1 MALPSFLSDQLKSQG
16 QISNIPIGDAAERSK
31 SSDEVDT
38 WAPSGGPAA
47 EENTTADQAFRSVVM
62 GSLAYGTYKFLPNL
76 FEGIST
82 EVEKRYN
89 QSIPV
94 IGLDSANKKVGDV
107 LGASSGKKVLS
118 KLLRLGL
125 TSGASALDGVD
136 FQSEKE
142 FWYSGLTKLGNRGV
156 PIFDNVSKLFTRA
169 TYLADI
175 LSYSTVRNSKTDI
188 FLNISSTSLGVTG
201 KQRTIDLYQRQFGLS
216 DVQRKNMEFMD
227 FLVYRNGDIHQG
239 ILSDGGVLKVGK
251 KIETSVKARLVDKG
265 KVTEGL
271 LTILD
276 ETLGIKNRATGGTLA
291 ETIGGREDYLLLSA
305 GEIDVKLG
313 DVLQGLGQTTT
324 GKITKKLLG
333 MEQNAPGGSR
343 LRKFSNPILLA
354 ESYTTHALQR
364 TSNLMSE
371 LSNEVGSFFE
381 YLYPDVKQRLS
392 DLGVKGK
399 LMPVIQHGH
408 GFAMLGRYSRLA
420 TGVAAGLTGLNQIGW
435 SMQNGNPVT
444 STVAGGIQATAL
456 AMGGAMLSSR
466 LRKGTLP
473 GFLIGGTFGIAGMAG
488 MGPFANG
495 PIPGIANVFAR
506 ANELRSYIGEATL
519 LSSWRRKVEEAMPG
533 ASEPTTA
540 LGVGF
545 VAGSIMVHGGRFL
558 SRETI
563 VEEKQ
568 RAQYLRNRFGAQSER
583 TMSLQNK
590 LLRAEME
597 IEDSPIGRMFQEL
610 QEMEGYG
617 DEIEDVSADFYQ
629 HTLGKAISDDRV
641 RTENTIVNELF
652 QSPEVREVYQTTNRL
667 GQLSDIG
674 EERRLAALR
683 YLERQGRIRFFE
695 EDEYGPDDF
704 DEDGYLKERKF
715 FIDDAED
722 QKAIDLMGTAG
733 EEYRKE
739 SKEHLDEMTRATR
752 RSNDVN
758 LLEIEAHVKAENRQ
772 LQQGRQEIAMR
783 RQGLSQPGNL
793 RERAVIASQVEQLKE
808 QNDKVIMRR
817 VRPDRGERPLN
828 PRQVERIQGE
838 IISHINDLKKKG
850 EFAAL
855 NNPLNKTRGDASGFS
870 ALAER
875 ITQFSDER
883 MKESLLK
890 GERSVLNRLKAAIDY
905 APRTRAIGYATAAI
919 GGLWYLLTTGLVG
932 TKETPQE
939 LRDLNKGKR
948 LEVVRRNQKWE
959 MGQGGYEGDDALYYR
974 PTLTARL
981 SSGATQSGASG
992 NHGPVAE
999 FFLKN
1004 FTYKL
1009 ERENYW
1015 KRPTP
1020 ITGAAFD
1027 QVPFIYPFIQPLAD
1041 LIKAPKLMHVGE
1053 WARAGKDR
1061 PVEFLERTTGME
1073 ETPDMSIPGA
1083 TPMAAPVSPYST
1095 GRVMGKLWQQTT
1107 ALGGLVGYFARTA
1120 KAALTGTGK
1129 IGAERSEL
1137 ESFSNS
1143 MDVASRFYD
1152 LHGGGSVANVPF
1164 TSEVVRRFLFKSEAP
1179 QYNPI
1184 RNTLPS
1190 WMPKNLTIGNPYSS
1204 TRHGGGEY
1212 RMPGEGYSALH
1223 KELKGLDPENYPL
1236 LHKLNILGDVAPY
1249 SSEYR
1254 SALRQSEIMKNE
1266 GDMGNE
1272 ELKFFYR
1279 HKQNVKAKKDKRE
1292 YDNYVFRPSTFETL
1306 SGTVTSVD
1314 PESLSFTLSGY
1325 GGRFGVA
1332 GISNDSSSLIS
1343 DFNMSVKQAA
1353 KQRVKNKGAFS
1364 EKLSVGTG
1372 VTVQVP
1378 KNIGSAVDE
1387 EGIIKAAVSNNGF
1400 NVNKDIREEGKFASD
1415 RSEIAGYAM
1424 SNAIGKT
1431 AGRLWEATTHFANRM
1446 AQPIEHI
1453 MAFGASPVNKLLP
1466 YRDALEDYEAR
1477 EMYGTEMKGWES
1489 PIAGW
1494 IAPAIKTAAR
1504 NYLGLEFESPRL
1516 SEKRDTEEYFDKL
1529 KYVKYRGL
1537 TQSALDQG
1545 NTPLAMQYENVA
1557 SQTAVGSSGW
1567 VSKDSIGSTL
1577 GGRESLFAQ
1586 GFANEINLK
1595 RQADILEALPEFKRH
1610 LMEGYY
1616 LNRDLEAINRAA
1628 SAGPMS
1634 TTGMEYASDLLT
1646 KKSSQGYEG
1655 ELNADQVNTNRKR
1668 EVENYFEHK
1677 TMPRVDW
1684 IGFNPA
1690 VDLEDVKL
1698 KYIQNEGMDYHDF
1711 GIYPSRASY
1720 MSRKHY
1726 IDEKSVQDLNNLAV
1740 SPALTSFADVAKAY
1754 GQRGSISYN
1763 IQGPSRTQSFVDLS
1777 VNNTVGINPFADL
1790 G

>member
-62 GSLAYGTYKFLPNL
+62 GSLAYGTYKFLPTL
-76 FEGIST
+76 FEGIADQVST
-82 EVEKRYN
+82 KYK
-89 QSIPV
+89 QSVPV

-107 LGASSGKKVLS
+107 LGISTGKGAMSKV
-118 KLLRLGL
+118 LRLGL
-125 TSGASALDGVD
+125 NSAGSVLSEVD

-142 FWYSGLTKLGNRGV
+142 FWYSGLTKLGNQGL
-156 PIFDNVSKLFTRA
+156 PIFENVAKLFTRA

-175 LSYSTVRNSKTDI
+175 LSYSTVRDSNTPI

-201 KQRTIDLYQRQFGLS
+201 KQRTIDLYAKQLGLTEA
-216 DVQRKNMEFMD
+216 QRKNMEFMD
-227 FLVYRNGDIHQG
+227 FLVYQNGDVHQG
-239 ILSDGGVLKVGK
+239 LLSDGGVLRVGR
-251 KIETSVKARLVDKG
+251 KIETNVKARLVDKG

-305 GEIDVKLG
+305 GELDVKLG
-313 DVLQGLGQTTT
+313 DILQGLGQTTT

-333 MEQNAPGGSR
+333 MQQNAPGGSR
-343 LRKFSNPILLA
+343 LRKFSNPLLLA

-371 LSNEVGSFFE
+371 LSNEVGTFFE
-381 YLYPDVKQRLS
+381 YLYPDVKKKLA
-392 DLGVKGK
+392 DVGVKGK

-420 TGVAAGLTGLNQIGW
+420 TGVAAGLAGINQIGW
-435 SMQNGNPVT
+435 SMQNGNPIT
-444 STVAGGIQATAL
+444 STIAGGVQTSAL
-456 AMGGAMLSSR
+456 AVGGAMLSAR

-506 ANELRSYIGEATL
+506 ANEIRSYIGEATL
-519 LSSWRRKVEEAMPG
+519 LSSWRRKVEEALPG
-533 ASEPTTA
+533 ASDPTTA

-545 VAGSIMVHGGRFL
+545 VAGSVIVHGGRFL
-558 SRETI
+558 SRDTV
-563 VEEKQ
+563 VEDKQ
-568 RAQYLRNRFGAQSER
+568 RAQYLRNRFGAQSQN
-583 TMSLQNK
+583 TLSLQNR
-590 LLRAEME
+590 LVQAEMRK
-597 IEDSPIGRMFQEL
+597 EDSPIARMFGQLSDAES
-610 QEMEGYG
+610 YG
-617 DEIEDVSADFYQ
+617 DEVDELSANFYQ
-629 HTLGKAISDDRV
+629 HALGKAISDDEV
-641 RTENTIVNELF
+641 RTENHIVNELF
-652 QSPEVREVYQTTNRL
+652 QSPEVREVYKQTDSVHYL
-667 GQLSDIG
+667 
-674 EERRLAALR
+674 EEVPSRRHEAALG
-683 YLERQGRIRFFE
+683 YLVRQERATPYEEHDYDPSDFDDDGNRIRNRFFIHSE
-695 EDEYGPDDF
+695 ED
-704 DEDGYLKERKF
+704 RKALE
-715 FIDDAED
+715 I
-722 QKAIDLMGTAG
+722 MGTAG
-733 EEYRKE
+733 EEYREK
-739 SKEHLDEMTRATR
+739 SKEHLDEMIRTG

-758 LLEIEAHVKAENRQ
+758 LLQIEEVLEQENRT
-772 LQQGRQEIAMR
+772 LERGKREIAMR
-783 RQGLSQPGNL
+783 RQGLSQPRNL
-793 RERAVIASQVEQLKE
+793 RERAVVASELKQLKE
-808 QNDKVIMRR
+808 ENEKVIMRR
-817 VRPDRGERPLN
+817 VRPARGEKPLT
-828 PRQVERIQGE
+828 PAQVERIQGE
-838 IISHINDLKKKG
+838 VISHINDLKKKG

-855 NNPLNKTRGDASGFS
+855 NNPLNKTRGDSSGFI

-875 ITQFSDER
+875 ITQFSDEK
-883 MKESLLK
+883 MKDSLLK
-890 GERSVLNRLKAAIDY
+890 GERGLLNRLKGAINY
-905 APRTRAIGYATAAI
+905 APRARAIGYATAAI
-919 GGLWYLLTTGLVG
+919 SALWYTLTTGLVG

-959 MGQGGYEGDDALYYR
+959 MGQGAYEGDDALYYR

-992 NHGPVAE
+992 NRGPVAE

-1027 QVPFIYPFIQPLAD
+1027 QVPFIYPFIQPIAD

-1053 WARAGKDR
+1053 WAKGGGDR
-1061 PVEFLERTTGME
+1061 PVELLERTTGME

-1095 GRVMGKLWQQTT
+1095 GRVLGKMWQQTT

-1143 MDVASRFYD
+1143 MDMASRFYD

-1254 SALRQSEIMKNE
+1254 SALRQSEVMKNE

-1353 KQRVKNKGAFS
+1353 KQRMKNKGAFS

-1372 VTVQVP
+1372 VTIEVP
-1378 KNIGSAVDE
+1378 KNISSAVDE

-1424 SNAIGKT
+1424 SNFIGKT

-1453 MAFGASPVNKLLP
+1453 MAFGAAPVNKLLP
-1466 YRDALEDYEAR
+1466 YRDVLEDYEAR

-1489 PIAGW
+1489 PVSDW
-1494 IAPAIKTAAR
+1494 IAPALKTAAR
-1504 NYLGLEFESPRL
+1504 NYLGIEFESPRL
-1516 SEKRDTEEYFDKL
+1516 AKKRDTEEYFDKL

-1557 SQTAVGSSGW
+1557 SQTAIGSSGW
-1567 VSKDSIGSTL
+1567 VSKDNIGSTL

-1586 GFANEINLK
+1586 GFASEINLK
-1595 RQADILEALPEFKRH
+1595 RQADILEALPDYKKH

-1616 LNRDLEAINRAA
+1616 LNQDLEAINRAA

-1655 ELNADQVNTNRKR
+1655 EQNADQVNTNRRR

-1698 KYIQNEGMDYHDF
+1698 KYIQSEGMDYHDF

-1720 MSRKHY
+1720 MPRKPY
-1726 IDEKSVQDLNNLAV
+1726 LDEKSVQDINNLAI

-1763 IQGPSRTQSFVDLS
+1763 IQGPSRTQSFIDLN